1 VKLFAAIFTIITLGV
16 PAAYAETL
24 TPVEDFGDNPGNI
37 RMYKYVP
44 DDVPPDAPLV
54 VSLHGC
60 TQDAGIYSINGWLDV
75 ADEWKFYLVFP
86 EQKVINNP
94 YRCWN
99 WFEAANTRRGRGE
112 IRSIIEMIERMQ
124 ADHSI
129 DADRIY
135 IEGLS
140 AGGWLV
146 PILLAAYPDVFA
158 GGATNAGGPAYC
170 AVTEKYFWDVFNWWY
185 SYYAL
190 ENAEEC
196 TDGTDNSPE
205 DWGELARDNGYEDY
219 DGPWPVISIWH
230 GGDDDRVEEE
240 NQQEL
245 VDQWT
250 NLHGIDLV
258 ADREEIK
265 PPGSGIQHTEYH
277 DGAGRVLVETW
288 YLPDMAHG
296 TPIDTTTGQYCGEE
310 SDYILDAG
318 ICAVRRITE
327 FWRLNN

>member
-1 VKLFAAIFTIITLGV
+1 MKSFAVILIIITLAFS
-16 PAAYAETL
+16 PIRAESL

-44 DDVPPDAPLV
+44 EEVPPDAPLV

-60 TQDAGIYSINGWLDV
+60 TQDAGIHSKNGWLDV
-75 ADEWKFYLVFP
+75 ADELKFYLVFP

-99 WFEAANTRRGRGE
+99 WFEAENTRRGEGE
-112 IRSIIEMIERMQ
+112 IYSIIEMIERMQ

-129 DADRIY
+129 DTDRIY
-135 IEGLS
+135 VEGLS

-146 PILLAAYPDVFA
+146 PILLAAYPDVFT
-158 GGATNAGGPAYC
+158 GGATSGGGPAYC
-170 AVTEKYFWDVFNWWY
+170 AMTEKYFWDVFNWWY

-190 ENAEEC
+190 QNAEEC
-196 TDGTDNSPE
+196 MEGTDKSPE
-205 DWGELARDNGYEDY
+205 DWGDLLRNNGYVNY

-230 GGDDDRVEEE
+230 GGDDDRVDEE

-250 NLHGIDLV
+250 NIHDIDLEP
-258 ADREEIK
+258 DKEEID
-265 PPGSGIQHTEYH
+265 PPGSGIKHVEYH
-277 DGAGRVLVETW
+277 DSAGRVLVESW
-288 YLPDMAHG
+288 LIPDMGHG
-296 TPIDTTTGQYCGEE
+296 IPIAVEQNCGEE
-310 SDYILDAG
+310 SKYILDAG
-318 ICAVRRITE
+318 ICAVRRIAE
-327 FWRLNN
+327 FWNLNN